1 MGRPNGVSGSAGA
14 LAFDLYAC
22 EAALERRGIKSPLG
36 EALTALGRR
45 EASGGVVPS
54 TSQPFKVA
62 FCLTGKSR
70 LGFGCG
76 HRTSWAG
83 VSQTLHCTCE
93 LSRPAFSFQV
103 DPAASYLLLLSL
115 LICFLSSLHI

>member
-1 MGRPNGVSGSAGA
+1 MSACVAPAGHRPV
-14 LAFDLYAC
+14 C
-22 EAALERRGIKSPLG
+22 VRGCTSREVKSLLG

-93 LSRPAFSFQV
+93 ISR
-103 DPAASYLLLLSL
+103 LLSPSRSIPPP
-115 LICFLSSLHI
+115 LISRFSPS